1 MTAPDVLLRQA
12 HELLRQRR
20 LDEAEH
26 VCRQLLERTPRAAEA
41 VHLLGLIRKE
51 AGDVSSGQLLLRES
65 IALLPN
71 RGEFHANLAN
81 LLRRVGRLAEAA
93 ESYRA
98 ALALD
103 RTHRPAR
110 LALAWTLRDLGQQA
124 AAEAECRQLLALDQ
138 RDAQAWAALA
148 TVLRQQQRFAEAES
162 AYRRALDLQPSY
174 GVARHNLGSMLC
186 EMERAEEAL
195 AELDRAQA
203 LGLRSR
209 ELFVNRG
216 HSLLKLNQLLAAEQ
230 AYVQASELEPWDVE
244 AQLSLAKLRFM
255 MGETDFAR
263 SFAAATRAHPEAVGL
278 RLGFAHLLRCCGDLG
293 AAEAELR
300 GMSSRTEGAA
310 EIHCALSGVLH
321 EQGRLALAE
330 EEALASLAVRPDAPV
345 AIEALVRARLSRGS
359 IEAALQAIRTQ
370 RQRQPLEQRWIA
382 YESLAARLSGDG
394 TWYAQLCAYQ
404 DLVRSYEVPAPP
416 GWSSI
421 EELNQ
426 ALLQVLAVRHRFARH
441 PLDQSLRNGSQTPHS
456 LLVDADPAIRALLQ
470 AFTGPVQDY
479 VSSVQ
484 VDAAHPFRARLGSQ
498 PRIDKCWSVQLHRT
512 GFHVNHI
519 HPEGWISSAYYVSV
533 PQETCDA
540 VAQSG
545 WLKFGEPPFAIAGC
559 TPELFVQP
567 RAGRLVLFPS
577 YFWHGTNP
585 ILGDEARTTIAF
597 DVVPA
602 NN

>member
-1 MTAPDVLLRQA
+1 MTAPEVLMQQA

-20 LDEAEH
+20 LGEAEH
-26 VCRQLLERTPRAAEA
+26 VCRQLLERAPRAAEA

-51 AGDVSSGQLLLRES
+51 AGAVSEGEQLLRQS
-65 IALLPN
+65 IAMLPN

-81 LLRRVGRLAEAA
+81 LLRRAGRLAEAA
-93 ESYRA
+93 DSYRT

-110 LALAWTLRDLGQQA
+110 LALAWTLRDLGQHS
-124 AAEAECRQLLALDQ
+124 AAESECRQLLARDQ
-138 RDAQAWAALA
+138 RDAQAWTALA

-162 AYRRALDLQPSY
+162 AYRRALELQPAY
-174 GVARHNLGSMLC
+174 GVARHNFGALLC

-203 LGLRSR
+203 LGVRSR

-216 HSLLKLNQLLAAEQ
+216 HSLLKLNQLVAAQQ
-230 AYVQASELEPWDVE
+230 AYVQAIELEPWDVE
-244 AQLSLAKLRFM
+244 AQLSLARLRFM
-255 MGETDFAR
+255 MGEQDFAR
-263 SFAAATRAHPEAVGL
+263 SMQGAARAHPEALGL
-278 RLGFAHLLRCCGDLG
+278 RLGFAHLLRCCGDLQ

-300 GMSSRTEGAA
+300 GVSSRTEVAA
-310 EIHCALSGVLH
+310 EVHWALSGVLH

-330 EEALASLAVRPDAPV
+330 EQALASLAVRPDAPA
-345 AIEALVRARLSRGS
+345 AIEALVRARLSLGS
-359 IEAALQAIRTQ
+359 VEAALQTIRVQ

-382 YESLAARLSGDG
+382 YESLAARLAGG
-394 TWYAQLCAYQ
+394 AWYAQLCAYQ
-404 DLVRSYEVPAPP
+404 ELVRCYDVPAPP

-421 EELNQ
+421 EELNH

-441 PLDQSLRNGSQTPHS
+441 PFDQSLRHGSQTPRS
-456 LLVDADPAIRALLQ
+456 LLADADPAIRAILQ
-470 AFTGPVQDY
+470 AFAGPIEDY
-479 VSSVQ
+479 TSSVQ
-484 VDAAHPFRARLGSQ
+484 VDAAHPFRAHRGLQ

-519 HPEGWISSAYYVSV
+519 HPEGWISSAYYVGV

-545 WLKFGEPPFAIAGC
+545 WLKFGEPAFAIAGC
-559 TPELFVQP
+559 PPELFVQP